1 MKKILKKEYIF
12 LFIILLIGLI
22 LRLPGVLTNSFAYTY
37 DVGRD
42 MLALHSIIYDHKV
55 PLIGPTTGFQG
66 IFYGPWWYYI
76 LTIPFL
82 LSGGNPQFIS
92 LFIGLLGLIAALLI
106 YIAGKRIGGI
116 FLGLVLASFVSFS
129 PVLVTVQIWNPYLA
143 YPMIALLILALS
155 YIFANDAS
163 EKQKLLAFPTVGL
176 SLGLIIDSEIFFG
189 TLFSLGVIVTCVIL
203 LFRELSI
210 KKVSLFTLGF
220 FLILAPRILFEFRH
234 QFLMT
239 KSFFT
244 LITQGI
250 PQTHYTPFL
259 NRERYIGDV
268 FFTLWA
274 YTVGNRIASL
284 GFIFLVVT
292 LICCIVYF
300 KKTTYVVRRFLL
312 ICLGVLS
319 SFVLYFSTNSTD
331 IFDHFLVGIP
341 LVFILLLSLSIYL
354 MYTYINKYLA
364 VSIVVILCYVLISP
378 RMFIQD
384 LQKPLW
390 EGDGSVYRNTLG
402 VVDYIYTDADNK
414 PFSTIIF
421 TPTNQDDT
429 YRYLFLWYGQKKYH
443 YQPVSDQKVRY
454 VILEPDDQY
463 KGFRTK
469 IWLDEHKDDGKVIE
483 EKKLK
488 GGIIVQKRIFE

>member
-1 MKKILKKEYIF
+1 MKKLLKKEYFF
-12 LFIILLIGLI
+12 LLLILLVGLI

-42 MLALHSIIYDHKV
+42 MLALHSIVYDHKV

-76 LTIPFL
+76 LTVPFI

-92 LFIGLLGLIAALLI
+92 FFIGLLGLGAAVLI
-106 YIAGKRIGGI
+106 FLAGKRIGGN
-116 FLGLVLASFVSFS
+116 FLGLMLAAFVSFS

-143 YPMIALLILALS
+143 YPMIALLFLCFS
-155 YIFANDAS
+155 YIFMKDAT
-163 EKQKLLAFPTVGL
+163 EKQKLLAFLTAGI

-189 TLFSLGVIVTCVIL
+189 TLFTAGIVLSSAIL
-203 LFRELSI
+203 LFHELNI
-210 KKVSLFTLGF
+210 KKLGLFIVGLF
-220 FLILAPRILFEFRH
+220 IILSPRILFEFRH

-239 KSFFT
+239 KSFLT

-259 NRERYIGDV
+259 NRERYIWDV
-268 FFTLWA
+268 FFTLWS
-274 YTVGNRIASL
+274 YTVANKIVSIGVL
-284 GFIFLVVT
+284 LLVGSV
-292 LICCIVYF
+292 ICYVLYL
-300 KKTTYVVRRFLL
+300 KKTTQHVRRFLL
-312 ICLGVLS
+312 LAVGILS
-319 SFVLYFSTNSTD
+319 AFVLYFSTNSTD

-341 LVFILLLSLSIYL
+341 LIFILLVSLSIYVI
-354 MYTYINKYLA
+354 YTCFNKYLA
-364 VSIVVILCYVLISP
+364 ISIVAILSYLLISP
-378 RMFIQD
+378 LTFIHD

-390 EGDGSVYRNTLG
+390 EGDGSVYRNTLA
-402 VVDYIYTDADNK
+402 VVDYIYADARGK
-414 PFSTIIF
+414 SFSTIIF

-454 VILEPDDQY
+454 VILEPDNQY

-469 IWLDEHKDDGKVIE
+469 IWLDEHKDDGKVIT